1 MQSNK
6 EEFYQF
12 LAPLYFLFQL
22 SGKAYEQY
30 LQNKI
35 YLNAAIL
42 RKSNK
47 KILGL
52 LNRNVAMIPRE
63 LLGDAVALINHYNS
77 WLFQFKS
84 HKEKI
89 NPTLTDIFVFDQAD
103 STAAYPRQSE
113 ENFSRYYI
121 QKKQELDNE
130 LLVKQGMRN

>member
-6 EEFYQF
+6 EEFHQF

-30 LQNKI
+30 MQNKI
-35 YLNAAIL
+35 YLNASIL

-52 LNRNVAMIPRE
+52 LNRNVSIIPRE
-63 LLGDAVALINHYNS
+63 LMGDAVALINHYNS
-77 WLFQFKS
+77 WMLQFKS
-84 HKEKI
+84 HKEKTT
-89 NPTLTDIFVFDQAD
+89 PALTDIFVFDQAD
-103 STAAYPRQSE
+103 KNAAYPRKSE
-113 ENFSRYYI
+113 ENFSNYYLR
-121 QKKQELDNE
+121 QKQELENE

>member
-30 LQNKI
+30 MQNKI
-35 YLNAAIL
+35 YLNASIL

-47 KILGL
+47 KILDL
-52 LNRNVAMIPRE
+52 LNRNVSIIPRE
-63 LLGDAVALINHYNS
+63 LLADAVALINHYNS
-77 WLFQFKS
+77 WLFQFKA
-84 HKEKI
+84 HKEKTT
-89 NPTLTDIFVFDQAD
+89 PVLTDIFVFDQAD
-103 STAAYPRQSE
+103 KNTAYPRPSE
-113 ENFSRYYI
+113 ENFARYYMR
-121 QKKQELDNE
+121 KKQELDNE